1 MQKITK
7 YDQFG
12 ECGFEFLGR
21 TRTRREACSK
31 KCFDRVGAMLAIA
44 EAGKTNKRREQRM
57 YWCSICQAFH
67 LTSQKKRR

>member
-21 TRTRREACSK
+21 TKTCSK
-31 KCFDRVGAMLAIA
+31 KCFDRIGAMLAIA
-44 EAGKTNKRREQRM
+44 EAGRIWKRKEQRM
-57 YWCSICQAFH
+57 YWCSTCQAFH
-67 LTSQKKRR
+67 LTSQKKRRK